1 MYGGKRPG
9 AGRKKGVQNKV
20 NAALRQKVK
29 AEGTLPLEFLLSIM
43 RDPKNPTELRMEAA
57 VKAAPFV
64 HPRLQAIEHKAP
76 QGDEIPHSINVV
88 FV

>member
-20 NAALRQKVK
+20 NAALREKVM
-29 AEGTLPLEFLLSIM
+29 ADGIPPLEFLLSIM
-43 RDPKNPTELRMEAA
+43 RDPNRPTEMRMEAA
-57 VKAAPFV
+57 VKAAPFC
-64 HPRLQAIEHKAP
+64 HARLQAIQHSRPE
-76 QGDEIPHSINVV
+76 GGGIPHSIQIE

>member
-20 NAALRQKVK
+20 NAALRQKVM
-29 AEGTLPLEFLLSIM
+29 ADGILPLEFILSIM
-43 RDPKNPTELRMEAA
+43 RDSKNPDEMRLEAA
-57 VKAAPFV
+57 VKAAPFC
-64 HPRLQAIEHKAP
+64 HPRLQAIEHSGPEGDGIP
-76 QGDEIPHSINVV
+76 QSIRVE